1 MNTIFIDFKDDIA
14 KENKLDKIKNK
25 LFKYVVKDD
34 ILNGV
39 LSKNTYITIDRE
51 YIQNQLK
58 KSKYSY
64 YDKLLK
70 YNINKKYKK
79 NESVNLIFS
88 KEFDK
93 YIKVKDYI
101 LDLFRLNKITVY
113 NEIVIPNKLKLNDT
127 LYIQKYIK
135 DNKKDLN
142 KFKILIILDD
152 INDYD
157 ETKLLEY
164 ISKYKFID
172 ILKTK
177 NINKYEYNKLLKN
190 IQRINNEYGTTIDII
205 QKRNIQKYDVYLVYS
220 NLDKMEFS
228 RNYILSNKSLYINML
243 DVDLDVLSEEY
254 ICYER
259 YEPEIL
265 TLLNRLRINANHFS
279 KVKLGFLFK

>member
-58 KSKYSY
+58 KCKYSY

-70 YNINKKYKK
+70 FNINRKYKK
-79 NESVNLIFS
+79 NESANLVFS

-93 YIKVKDYI
+93 YVKIKEYI
-101 LDLFRLNKITVY
+101 LDLFRLNKITAY
-113 NEIVIPNKLKLNDT
+113 NEIVIPNNLKLNDT
-127 LYIQKYIK
+127 IYIEKYIK

-142 KFKILIILDD
+142 KFKILIILDN
-152 INDYD
+152 ITDYD

-220 NLDKMEFS
+220 NLDKMEFL

-265 TLLNRLRINANHFS
+265 TLLNRLRINANNFS

>member
-1 MNTIFIDFKDDIA
+1 MNTIFIDFKDDID

-25 LFKYVVKDD
+25 LFKYVLKDD

-39 LSKNTYITIDRE
+39 LSKNTYIIIDRE

-58 KSKYSY
+58 KCKYSY

-70 YNINKKYKK
+70 FNISRKYKK
-79 NESVNLIFS
+79 NESVNLVFS

-93 YIKVKDYI
+93 YVKIKEYI
-101 LDLFRLNKITVY
+101 LDLFRLNKITAY
-113 NEIVIPNKLKLNDT
+113 NEIVIPNNLKLNDT
-127 LYIQKYIK
+127 LYIEKYIK

-142 KFKILIILDD
+142 KFKILIILDN
-152 INDYD
+152 ITDYD

-243 DVDLDVLSEEY
+243 DVDLNVLSEEY

-265 TLLNRLRINANHFS
+265 TLLNRLRINAKNFS

>member
-14 KENKLDKIKNK
+14 KENKLDKIKSK

-93 YIKVKDYI
+93 YIKVKEYI
-101 LDLFRLNKITVY
+101 LNLFRLNKITAY
-113 NEIVIPNKLKLNDT
+113 NEIVIPNKLKINDT
-127 LYIQKYIK
+127 LYIQKYIN

-142 KFKILIILDD
+142 KFKILIILDN
-152 INDYD
+152 ITDYD

-220 NLDKMEFS
+220 NLDKIELS
-228 RNYILSNKSLYINML
+228 SKYILSNKSLYINML

-265 TLLNRLRINANHFS
+265 TLLNRLIINANHFS

>member
-93 YIKVKDYI
+93 YIKVKEYI
-101 LDLFRLNKITVY
+101 LNLFRLNKITVY

-142 KFKILIILDD
+142 KFKILIILDN
-152 INDYD
+152 ITDYD

-220 NLDKMEFS
+220 NLDKIELS
-228 RNYILSNKSLYINML
+228 SKYILSNKSLYINML
-243 DVDLDVLSEEY
+243 DVDLNVLSEEY

-265 TLLNRLRINANHFS
+265 TLLNRLRINAKNFS

>member
-58 KSKYSY
+58 KCKYSY

-70 YNINKKYKK
+70 FNINRKYKK
-79 NESVNLIFS
+79 NESANLVFS

-93 YIKVKDYI
+93 YVKIKEYI
-101 LDLFRLNKITVY
+101 LDLFRLNKITAY
-113 NEIVIPNKLKLNDT
+113 NEIVIPNNLKLNDT
-127 LYIQKYIK
+127 IYIEKYIK

-142 KFKILIILDD
+142 KFKILIILDN
-152 INDYD
+152 ITDYD

-220 NLDKMEFS
+220 NLDKMEFL

>member
-58 KSKYSY
+58 KCKYSY

-70 YNINKKYKK
+70 FNINRKYKK
-79 NESVNLIFS
+79 NESVNLVFS
-88 KEFDK
+88 KQFDK
-93 YIKVKDYI
+93 YVKIKEYI
-101 LDLFRLNKITVY
+101 LDLFRLNKITAY
-113 NEIVIPNKLKLNDT
+113 NEIVIPNNLKLNDT
-127 LYIQKYIK
+127 LYIEKYIK

-142 KFKILIILDD
+142 KFKILIILDN
-152 INDYD
+152 ITDYD

-220 NLDKMEFS
+220 NLDKMQFS